1 MRIPV
6 RHNGRRKGVGVPVWW
21 RARTRSREPGR
32 GAGFAGC
39 GRPWG
44 TTVDSCAS
52 SSPWWPSCTSVR
64 RRWRVAAK
72 WLHLVVG
79 AFPQSRGSRYGVVVA
94 SDGVSVRSWGGW
106 QTEADEPAAAIRA
119 VLEGLWVARSFGRRV
134 RVCVHPPEVA
144 SWLGRRAPVPD
155 RHVRYFVQVRALSHT
170 YRQVEF
176 LPASPAEVELAR
188 RAAGPGGPLAA
199 GDLELASR

>member
-1 MRIPV
+1 M
-6 RHNGRRKGVGVPVWW
+6 
-21 RARTRSREPGR
+21 
-32 GAGFAGC
+32 
-39 GRPWG
+39 
-44 TTVDSCAS
+44 
-52 SSPWWPSCTSVR
+52 
-64 RRWRVAAK
+64 AAK

-79 AFPQSRGSRYGVVVA
+79 AFPHSRGSRYGVAVVA
-94 SDGVSVRSWGGW
+94 SDGATVRSWGGW
-106 QTEADEPAAAIRA
+106 HTDADEPAAAILA
-119 VLEGLWVARSFGRRV
+119 VLQGLWVARSFGRRV

-188 RAAGPGGPLAA
+188 RAAREGGPVPSR
-199 GDLELASR
+199 DLELVTR